1 MRTGRMRKGRT
12 EDGKAVR
19 AAAEGTKAGKPVVRA
34 AALVLAVCCA
44 ICVVPAPRLT
54 PAYAGEYQHEAASGE
69 LEFDPEES
77 SASADSK
84 VTGHIKVEL
93 ISVEMPAGDFEF
105 QIDPTIPFQLANPGE
120 QIQSPGIRI
129 RNRSVVPVKLEI
141 SSVADIKDEDVR
153 FMEKFADTMEQ
164 SFQLVDRI
172 SGVGPPGTA
181 ILVLGVEGQTYSE
194 TSFEQDAILPGKQN
208 IYITDIPAEEERTL
222 ELYGKA
228 APDFYGAYQFTV
240 RPTLK
245 ISAVQATPA
254 D

>member
-1 MRTGRMRKGRT
+1 MR
-12 EDGKAVR
+12 
-19 AAAEGTKAGKPVVRA
+19 VVSLKTVKLKMS
-34 AALVLAVCCA
+34 LVLG
-44 ICVVPAPRLT
+44 ICWILSTVLPPGALPV
-54 PAYAGEYQHEAASGE
+54 YAGEYPYEAGSGE

-77 SASADSK
+77 GASAESK

-105 QIDPTIPFQLANPGE
+105 QVDTKAPFQLISPGK

-141 SSVADIKDEDVR
+141 SQVAEIKEDDVQ
-153 FMEKFADTMEQ
+153 FSEKFSDAFEQ

-181 ILVLGVEGQTYSE
+181 ILVLGVEGKQYSE
-194 TSFEQDAILPGKQN
+194 ESFEKNAIVPGKKD
-208 IYITDIPAEEERTL
+208 IFITDIPAEEERTL
-222 ELYGKA
+222 ELYGKV
-228 APDFYGAYQFTV
+228 APDYYGAYQFTV

-245 ISAVQATPA
+245 ISAVQAAPA